1 MFVPDNLI
9 QSIIIK
15 HSSLLDKFVN
25 SKNVL
30 RIQPLKAFKVMPR
43 IYDAAED
50 KNTLFFSCVGGT
62 TFYLMPFCQ
71 LAQNAITLIAVS
83 SMDNRHFSQ
92 FSDEFT

>member
-1 MFVPDNLI
+1 MFVTDNLI

-25 SKNVL
+25 YKNVL

-50 KNTLFFSCVGGT
+50 KNTLFFSCVGAL
-62 TFYLMPFCQ
+62 TFHQMSFCQ
-71 LAQNAITLIAVS
+71 LAKNAMTLNAVS
-83 SMDNRHFSQ
+83 SMASRHFSQ